1 MRAHSGE
8 AILTRMPVPDLT
20 PIHLRVL
27 IVDSHEVT
35 RAAIRALLQ
44 TEGLEVVAD
53 IETSSAVVAL
63 ARELEPDLAIV
74 DIGPGDPDAL
84 ELTHSL
90 SSLSPAPT
98 VVLVSSSAVDVD
110 LDGWAFLAKADVC
123 AKELR
128 RIRSQDCEH
137 Q

>member
-1 MRAHSGE
+1 
-8 AILTRMPVPDLT
+8 
-20 PIHLRVL
+20 LRVL
-27 IVDSHEVT
+27 IVDQHDVS

-53 IETSSAVVAL
+53 VGTSHGAVAL

-90 SSLSPAPT
+90 SCLSPAPT
-98 VVLVSSSAVDVD
+98 VVLVSSSAIDVD
-110 LDGWAFLAKADVC
+110 LDGWAFLAKADVG
-123 AKELR
+123 AQELR
-128 RIRSQDCEH
+128 RIRPHDRKH

>member
-1 MRAHSGE
+1 M
-8 AILTRMPVPDLT
+8 TRMPGPDLT

-35 RAAIRALLQ
+35 RAAIRALVQ

-53 IETSSAVVAL
+53 IGTSSAAVAL

-74 DIGPGDPDAL
+74 DIGSGDPHAL

-90 SSLSPAPT
+90 SCLSPSPT

-110 LDGWAFLAKADVC
+110 LDDWAFLAKADVC

-128 RIRSQDCEH
+128 RIRSLDRKH